1 MTSQDATVTKGTS
14 RTILYPMAYQPLF
27 TVTHIGDAEKGI
39 RYVCLGCHKEM
50 ITKKGKIKRHHFAH
64 RAGAEQ
70 CDPDNALH
78 EIAKAAICQGFLKA
92 LNENDEYPIMLPCD
106 RCAKPIAVNVALPGA
121 SIATE
126 KSAVQGTRSDLV
138 ITNGDGKSPR
148 IIIEIV
154 VHHDLEQRT
163 EEKYIASEIPVV
175 KVRPTWDTVEKLRN
189 GVHAEE
195 SLNVKIPTC
204 RTCRK
209 WVATTQ
215 LQIRNAIGS
224 NRCDPQ
230 RIGQITKDRYGSFL
244 RSDTRRRVNIN
255 ARKLADA
262 GFIQQ
267 QSRPTLF
274 KVKVNHWNI
283 YADLDST
290 EVMRIWEVDCEP
302 GLYAFPEEVDLPEC
316 RECVLEIFREILEQ
330 NGIKIRRYFMDHGI
344 HNHRISEVSTESIL
358 TSLEATQ

>member
-1 MTSQDATVTKGTS
+1 MTSQDATATKATS

-27 TVTHIGDAEKGI
+27 TVTHISDAEKRV

-50 ITKKGKIKRHHFAH
+50 IPKKGKIKRHHFAH
-64 RAGAEQ
+64 RPGVEQ

-92 LNENDEYPIMLPCD
+92 LNENYEYLIKLPCD

-121 SIATE
+121 GIATE
-126 KSAVQGTRSDLV
+126 KSQVHGTRSDLV
-138 ITNGDGKSPR
+138 ITNDDGKSPR

-154 VHHDLEQRT
+154 VHHDLEQST

-195 SLNVKIPTC
+195 SLNVKVPTC

-209 WVATTQ
+209 QEELHKEWFATTK
-215 LQIRNAIGS
+215 LQIKNVIGT
-224 NRCDPQ
+224 NQGNPQ
-230 RIGQITKDRYGSFL
+230 RVEQITKDRYGSFL
-244 RSDTRRRVNIN
+244 RSGTRRRVNVN
-255 ARKLADA
+255 ARKLADT

-274 KVKVNHWNI
+274 GVKVNHWSI

-302 GLYAFPEEVDLPEC
+302 GLYAFPEETDPPEC
-316 RECVLEIFREILEQ
+316 RECVLNIFREILEQ
-330 NGIKIRRYFMDHGI
+330 NGIEIRRYFMDYGT
-344 HNHRISEVSTESIL
+344 HNHRIPEDTP
-358 TSLEATQ
+358 